1 MKTGQ
6 ALLEQLQQALN
17 AHNLEAFVA
26 CFAPD
31 YQSAQPIHPER
42 AFQGAEQVRKN
53 WTKIFQDVP
62 DIHAEL
68 LRSAVDGD
76 TVWAEWHWFG
86 TNHDGGQFNVCGVT
100 IMGVQADQIMW
111 GRLYMEP
118 VQEPSAG

>member
-68 LRSAVDGD
+68 LRLAIDGD
-76 TVWAEWHWFG
+76 TVWAEWHG
-86 TNHDGGQFNVCGVT
+86 TSETAKAQRCSGRRPGPGRSARHASKAARACARSA
-100 IMGVQADQIMW
+100 MGSAD
-111 GRLYMEP
+111 E
-118 VQEPSAG
+118 

>member
-6 ALLEQLQQALN
+6 AVLDQLQQALN
-17 AHNLEAFVA
+17 AHNLEAFVD

-76 TVWAEWHWFG
+76 TIWAEWHWFG
-86 TNHDGGQFNVCGVT
+86 TNNDGGLFNVRGVT
-100 IMGVQADQIMW
+100 IMGVQTDKIMW
-111 GRLYMEP
+111 GYLYMEP
-118 VQEPSAG
+118 VQETSAR

>member
-68 LRSAVDGD
+68 LRLAVDGD

-118 VQEPSAG
+118 VQEPGAV

>member
-17 AHNLEAFVA
+17 DHNLEAFVA

-118 VQEPSAG
+118 VQEPSAV

>member
-1 MKTGQ
+1 MKTGLT
-6 ALLEQLQQALN
+6 LLEQMQQALN

-118 VQEPSAG
+118 VQEPSAV